1 MNIDTRRAGGF
12 DWMTIWQQMYDR
24 EREQAEVVTEP
35 EFAQYA
41 DFWRTRA
48 QRLARSSEDSAQPD
62 AFMHALQSDLRS
74 TDTVLDVGAGTGRHV
89 PFLARS
95 VAHVIAVEPSEAMRT
110 QLEHHIEEEQLKNVT
125 VQGEVWPHSHPS
137 EADVVLSVN
146 VVYGVRNLAPFA
158 EGMNAAAQR
167 SCYLCLGLDHP
178 TGVLVP
184 LWQRFHNE
192 ERYSLPAAL
201 EALNVLHQLGYPA
214 QMRIVPNPT
223 SLWYLDW
230 DDALDDVRER
240 LRFVPNTERD
250 QAIRDALPT
259 YFMQRDDG
267 SVVSQ
272 KGNPFAALV
281 YWSKQ

>member
-12 DWMTIWQQMYDR
+12 DWMT
-24 EREQAEVVTEP
+24 
-35 EFAQYA
+35 
-41 DFWRTRA
+41 
-48 QRLARSSEDSAQPD
+48 
-62 AFMHALQSDLRS
+62 
-74 TDTVLDVGAGTGRHV
+74 
-89 PFLARS
+89 
-95 VAHVIAVEPSEAMRT
+95 
-110 QLEHHIEEEQLKNVT
+110 
-125 VQGEVWPHSHPS
+125 
-137 EADVVLSVN
+137 
-146 VVYGVRNLAPFA
+146 
-158 EGMNAAAQR
+158 
-167 SCYLCLGLDHP
+167 
-178 TGVLVP
+178 GVLAP

-250 QAIRDALPT
+250 QAIRDVLPA
-259 YFMQRDDG
+259 YFMQKDDG
-267 SVVSQ
+267 SVVPQ